1 LLPPV
6 SWNEVFQVYII
17 YLVSFCLSLD
27 LFIDNLFEVWTALW
41 MGTKEKMMHEDI
53 PMHIIGHTNQAYE

>member
-1 LLPPV
+1 M
-6 SWNEVFQVYII
+6 FQVYII